1 MNINDQFPSKFLK
14 AADLNGSEPIVTI
27 KDCIVET
34 IGEDKRP
41 VLYFAGKEKGVVL
54 NKTNA
59 TNISDAYGGD
69 TDEWTGKKV
78 VLFTAWVDFQGKSVE
93 SIRIRP
99 AKANEGAKRASVAP
113 AFDGPADDPAPPT
126 REFAPVDD
134 TDNPF

>member
-1 MNINDQFPSKFLK
+1 MNINDQFPSKYLK
-14 AADLNGSEPIVTI
+14 ASDLNGEEIIVTI
-27 KDCIVET
+27 KDCVVESL
-34 IGEDKRP
+34 GEDKRP

-69 TDEWTGKKV
+69 TDEWVGKKV
-78 VLFTAWVDFQGKSVE
+78 VLYTAWVDFQGRSVE

-99 AKANEGAKRASVAP
+99 ARPSDGQKRP
-113 AFDGPADDPAPPT
+113 AVEPNFDQAAPPA

-134 TDNPF
+134 SDIPF

>member
-14 AADLNGSEPIVTI
+14 AADLDGKNILVTI
-27 KDCIVET
+27 KDCMVET

-59 TNISDAYGGD
+59 TNISEAYGPD

-78 VLFTAWVDFQGKSVE
+78 MLYTAFVDFQGKSME
-93 SIRIRP
+93 SIRIRKP
-99 AKANEGAKRASVAP
+99 KDSELNGGSNKPEPRVAATPP
-113 AFDGPADDPAPPT
+113 AFETGDPGFGD
-126 REFAPVDD
+126 EDI
-134 TDNPF
+134 PF

>member
-14 AADLNGSEPIVTI
+14 AGDLNGNQIVVTI

-59 TNISDAYGGD
+59 TNVSEAYGPD
-69 TDEWTGKKV
+69 TDEWVGRKV
-78 VLFTAWVDFQGKSVE
+78 VLYTAYVDFQGRSVE
-93 SIRIRP
+93 SIRIRKP
-99 AKANEGAKRASVAP
+99 KDSEMNGSAKPQASTAP
-113 AFDGPADDPAPPT
+113 QFDEPPP

-134 TDNPF
+134 SDIPF